1 MKRGACL
8 CHSPYREG
16 LLLTSPAPKPK
27 VSSIFVWLRL
37 NGLLGMMSAFIF
49 GTKCLQPAEQNTM
62 AKKKSRQQKQNK
74 TEIPKNEK
82 NKAEGNQK
90 SRKTCQK

>member
-16 LLLTSPAPKPK
+16 LLLTSPAQKPK

-49 GTKCLQPAEQNTM
+49 GTNDVF
-62 AKKKSRQQKQNK
+62 
-74 TEIPKNEK
+74 
-82 NKAEGNQK
+82 
-90 SRKTCQK
+90 